1 MSRKLNEYVYPY
13 KKISIG
19 SLVEVQ
25 IFKRKLDLAIVID
38 RIVGPKQKNH
48 SYIVRSVY
56 TDREYA
62 AYPNELKV
70 LSGETEE

>member
-1 MSRKLNEYVYPY
+1 MGRNLNEYVYPY

-25 IFKRKLDLAIVID
+25 IIKRRIDVAIVID
-38 RIVGPKQKNH
+38 RNVGTKEKDH
-48 SYIVRSVY
+48 WYIVRSIY
-56 TDREYA
+56 TDKEYA

-70 LSGETEE
+70 LSGEVED